1 MKKQKAIYMAWL
13 KLFSKYWPKKV
24 SIDSIIDEAKVW
36 KWTFYKYF
44 KNKTDFYEK
53 IVDDMLMDKWW
64 EEEFWLL
71 SKEEM
76 LVSNMV
82 WILFYLEK
90 NDILKNICLENEKYF
105 FWKINYDYIQKR
117 HFEGLKE
124 YFSDENDED
133 HFFLSEIIW
142 SYVRS
147 FEKISRFSS
156 REEYEKFCVKFA
168 NACVIWYYSK
178 EDFVEIDLPKIKKII
193 SKL

>member
-64 EEEFWLL
+64 EEEFLLL

-76 LVSNMV
+76 LVSHMV

-90 NDILKNICLENEKYF
+90 NDILKNICLEN
-105 FWKINYDYIQKR
+105 
-117 HFEGLKE
+117 EGLKE

>member
-76 LVSNMV
+76 LVSHMV

-90 NDILKNICLENEKYF
+90 NDILNNMPASQPKNIFNMLNKEEFMDVSGLSRMGYNENYLIGQRGNQFIMYKF
-105 FWKINYDYIQKR
+105 
-117 HFEGLKE
+117 G
-124 YFSDENDED
+124 SDE
-133 HFFLSEIIW
+133 LRIYATEI
-142 SYVRS
+142 
-147 FEKISRFSS
+147 ELHQ
-156 REEYEKFCVKFA
+156 
-168 NACVIWYYSK
+168 
-178 EDFVEIDLPKIKKII
+178 DLQAMQQNIQMHPVAYFK
-193 SKL
+193 